1 MDLWN
6 RFEQLLKERDMKVI
20 DVSRIAHIRPGVF
33 SDWKNGRY
41 TPKLDKLQD
50 IASALGVPIT
60 YFTDPEGYDNDM
72 IERAKDSYL
81 QQFGIGE
88 DEDEKKLLLQR
99 LYQVASESSVE
110 DIFFMTRLMKRLNA
124 YNKMMREKLQK

>member
-60 YFTDPEGYDNDM
+60 YFTDPEGYDMDVIILHPVAPVNPGA
-72 IERAKDSYL
+72 IFLRNKTRPPPKRRP
-81 QQFGIGE
+81 
-88 DEDEKKLLLQR
+88 KKGG
-99 LYQVASESSVE
+99 YQTWENVIV
-110 DIFFMTRLMKRLNA
+110 
-124 YNKMMREKLQK
+124 Y